1 MARKIKIADS
11 LENHKDVEVR
21 LMADFL
27 KSAVEHA
34 RNGDLV
40 RLASCVRLMS
50 MYERAIPSE
59 TMQEL
64 YANG

>member
-1 MARKIKIADS
+1 MARKIKIAET
-11 LENHKDVEVR
+11 LARHKDVEVR
-21 LMADFL
+21 LMASFL
-27 KSAVEHA
+27 QSAAEHA

-50 MYERAIPSE
+50 NYEKSIPTE

>member
-1 MARKIKIADS
+1 MARKIKIAET
-11 LENHKDVEVR
+11 LEKHKDVEVR

-50 MYERAIPSE
+50 MYEQSIPRD
-59 TMQEL
+59 TMSEL